1 MFYFWLILTGLI
13 SGIIAGMGMGGGTLL
28 IPVLTLIFGFDQKIA
43 QSINLLV
50 FIPGAI
56 ASLIVHIK
64 NKLLKYKVAI
74 PIIISGVIS
83 SVLSAIFAMKLESQT
98 LKFCFAIFL
107 IVVGV
112 YQLITAICF
121 IFKNKKKIP
130 VGAAK

>member
-121 IFKNKKKIP
+121 IFKNKKKTY
-130 VGAAK
+130 K